1 MRFCPLNH
9 KNKQTIITKDNFN
22 ARYISVLSHW
32 RTFETILTMESNV
45 KLLMIG
51 PPEQDGWVGWG
62 GEGRGGVRA
71 PSQSSLLMCPLLL
84 LSPLNILF
92 LKDVTKNVHEYQ
104 QAKSRAS

>member
-9 KNKQTIITKDNFN
+9 KNKQTIIAKDNFN

-32 RTFETILTMESNV
+32 RTFETILTTESNV

-51 PPEQDGWVGWG
+51 PPEQDGWGV
-62 GEGRGGVRA
+62 GEGAEGA
-71 PSQSSLLMCPLLL
+71 S
-84 LSPLNILF
+84 
-92 LKDVTKNVHEYQ
+92 TKNVHDYQ